1 MTAIEFESCFS
12 FICLTLPWNV
22 RSVCMILQHH
32 RCADFES
39 ITPLCLLWL
48 HLESHWQPESE
59 LRVDSLLNFH
69 FLRQKLHFRPLQH
82 DSDPNST
89 KFAIF
94 RPVPQFLKFSMKF
107 VLKNCFSNLQQFDD
121 SPSASICGS
130 SVWLTLVFTYSAK
143 QRRRWTWRERLCR
156 GGSREAATRKS
167 GKTLAKTWTCKCL
180 KSQRHRLKQQ
190 CNWSCWETALRL
202 LKTH

>member
-1 MTAIEFESCFS
+1 MTAIERCFS

-69 FLRQKLHFRPLQH
+69 LLRQQFHFRPLQH

-107 VLKNCFSNLQQFDD
+107 VWKNSFPICSNLIIPHQR
-121 SPSASICGS
+121 PS
-130 SVWLTLVFTYSAK
+130 VDPLYDYSAK
-143 QRRRWTWRERLCR
+143 QRWRWSWRERLCR
-156 GGSREAATRKS
+156 GGKPRGDNPQS